1 MIPALDIKYKTVL
14 DNIKSS
20 IQLSEELKT
29 YLDTEE
35 DDDYKALVTKYE
47 NEIHELYTN
56 VANNTPLELIA
67 LERALMDEQFEGLYL
82 PKALGYAVLR
92 GRVNERIKY
101 ERPQDH
107 YADIL
112 SFICKSSNFEQIRL
126 RVGQSIQIGFA
137 MSSDIWITNFLA
149 NVQNKKAKTFLESQ
163 RFIKYRDQKQRNT
176 ALVKYRKQFQS
187 LNFSTVVM
195 PENMTEL
202 LVESGSLKDFLIYRG
217 LKDYN
222 NESLT
227 PALRK
232 LINNSEYY
240 DSKEFYELCLI
251 IGAHF
256 DLEAADVTNL
266 KNALTGIR
274 ANHDQDSNHVFELL
288 NAHSDKVK
296 GLTIEN
302 EKKLSAIIDKSSSDK
317 IASYFTMLDAVNS
330 LGYVHQDA
338 IHAVREYYYQNEGLS
353 DENEAVRKSILSKL
367 SKFLNNLTV
376 EEYPEYFEINKVF
389 TEYMEIF
396 SNQKFNQDLKD
407 LSLVYIRKC
416 LRNYKDKRSKEY
428 QDIKKFVK
436 TTFIDH
442 GFMTDKQLTD
452 LFKTK
457 RKPRTTTA

>member
-1 MIPALDIKYKTVL
+1 MIPELDIKYKTVL

-35 DDDYKALVTKYE
+35 DEDYKALVLKFE
-47 NEIHELYTN
+47 NEIHELYTT
-56 VANNTPLELIA
+56 VADNHPLQLIS
-67 LERALMDEQFEGLYL
+67 LERALMDDQFEGLYL

-92 GRVNERIKY
+92 GRVNSRIKY
-101 ERPQDH
+101 ERPQNH
-107 YADIL
+107 FADIL
-112 SFICKSSNFEQIRL
+112 DFITKSSNFEQIRL

-149 NVQNKKAKTFLESQ
+149 NVTNKRAKTFLESQ
-163 RFIKYRDQKQRNT
+163 RFIKYREEKQRNT

-195 PENMTEL
+195 PENITEL

-217 LKDYN
+217 LREYN
-222 NESLT
+222 NESLK
-227 PALRK
+227 PALQK
-232 LINNSEYY
+232 LINNNEYY
-240 DSKEFYELCLI
+240 DNKEFYELCLI

-256 DLEAADVTNL
+256 DLEAGDVSNL
-266 KNALTGIR
+266 KNAMTSIR

-296 GLTIEN
+296 GLTIAN
-302 EKKLSAIIDKSSSDK
+302 EKNLSSIIDKSSSDK
-317 IASYFTMLDAVNS
+317 ISAYFTMLDTINS

-416 LRNYKDKRSKEY
+416 LKHYKDKRSKEY

-436 TTFIDH
+436 TTFLDH
-442 GFMTDKQLTD
+442 GFMTEKQLTD

-457 RKPRTTTA
+457 RKPKTTA